1 MGALRYDLR
10 LEAASLATQSEVMPV
25 TTPDPEAQAARAR
38 GVCLIPAFN
47 EEGGIGPVIDAIRAA
62 APGFDV
68 LVVDDGSSDRTAQEA
83 RAHGAIVLRHPFNLN
98 YGAALQTGYKFAAR
112 RGYDVLVQLDADGQ
126 HDPSHIPELA
136 ARILSGQ
143 ADASVGSRFLLGEGY
158 IPPFARR
165 AGMVLFARIASLAT
179 GRRITDPTSGYQAL
193 SPRVFEFFQHDVFPT
208 DYPDADMLIL
218 LHRARFRVEEVPVK
232 MLADETGKSMHGG
245 VLRPM
250 FYVFKMFLSI
260 LVTLL
265 REPPP
270 RFDER

>member
-1 MGALRYDLR
+1 M
-10 LEAASLATQSEVMPV
+10 ATQSEVVPAA
-25 TTPDPEAQAARAR
+25 TPSRQTEAKR
-38 GVCLIPAFN
+38 GVCLVPAYN
-47 EEGGIGPVIDAIRAA
+47 EEAGIGAVIDSIRAA

-68 LVVDDGSSDRTAQEA
+68 LVVDDGSSDRTSQRA

-98 YGAALQTGYKFAAR
+98 YGAALQTGYKFAAKQR
-112 RGYDVLVQLDADGQ
+112 YDVLVQLDADGQ
-126 HDPSHIPELA
+126 HDPKHIPELA
-136 ARILSGQ
+136 ERILSGQ

-165 AGMVLFARIASLAT
+165 VGMVLFGYIASVAT
-179 GRRITDPTSGYQAL
+179 GRRVTDPTSGYQAL

-218 LHRARFRVEEVPVK
+218 LHRAGFRVEEVPVK
-232 MLADETGKSMHGG
+232 MLADESGKSMHGG
-245 VLRPM
+245 LLRPM
-250 FYVFKMFLSI
+250 FYIFKMFLSI